1 MNGETEVDGVLS
13 SLKRKAVLSHATP
26 WMNLEDMMLS
36 KKQASHKKTNS
47 V

>member
-1 MNGETEVDGVLS
+1 MEKQRWMEYYPAF
-13 SLKRKAVLSHATP
+13 KRKAVLSHATP